1 MKNSAIP
8 EMKSQ
13 KRYIK
18 IKIDDQS
25 KSKKLKL
32 KNFQEKSGIQV
43 LQIGIKSDGF
53 YDWIANFCVSKYV
66 KRIIT
71 KSTVFVSLEL
81 FVVYQFRNV
90 CHLFMQ
96 GNTRGNK
103 RWLT

>member
-8 EMKSQ
+8 EMKSG

-25 KSKKLKL
+25 KSKRLKL
-32 KNFQEKSGIQV
+32 KNFKKKV
-43 LQIGIKSDGF
+43 GF
-53 YDWIANFCVSKYV
+53 RFCKLALNQMYSTIALLIFGVSKYV

-71 KSTVFVSLEL
+71 KSIVFVSLEL

-90 CHLFMQ
+90 CHLFM
-96 GNTRGNK
+96 
-103 RWLT
+103 